1 MLFCTSIAYADE
13 VSEAFSG
20 KAPEAVVKSTRH
32 LIRSGFNRRATIEVT
47 RAMLQNQFN
56 VQQILDAHTVLMNAH
71 QQGIAPEPI
80 ISKAHE
86 GMSKHVAAGN
96 IVKAMK
102 KVQSRYIFAH
112 RQAQKLTARKSQVNQ
127 MGHIMAAGL
136 AAGVDSIGL
145 ETIVNEL
152 QARLQEMNTDQ
163 QSALAIETF
172 KATRDMARLGVSSS
186 QTVSVMVTALQHQ
199 FDNRQMQNMRA
210 AFVKNS
216 RTTAPQR
223 LAAGYAAA
231 IAKGSNFRGSD
242 NSRPGKSGGSG
253 PGDSGGGSGSG
264 GSGGGSGSGGTGG
277 GSGSGGSGGGSGSGG
292 SGGGSGSGG
301 SGGGSGSGGSGGGSG
316 AGGSGGSGGGSG
328 PGGNN

>member
-1 MLFCTSIAYADE
+1 MMKITWIVTILMLFYASFACADE

-32 LIRSGFNRRATIEVT
+32 LILSGLNRQDTIEVT

-56 VQQILDAHTVLMNAH
+56 VPQILDAHTVLMNAH

-80 ISKAHE
+80 INKAHE

-102 KVQSRYIFAH
+102 KVQSRYVFAH
-112 RQAQKLTARKSQVNQ
+112 QQAQKLTARKSQVNQ

-136 AAGVDSIGL
+136 AAGVDPIGL
-145 ETIVNEL
+145 EAIVNEL
-152 QARLQEMNTDQ
+152 QARLQETNTDQ
-163 QSALAIETF
+163 QAPLAIETF

-186 QTVSVMVTALQHQ
+186 QTVSVVVTALQHQ
-199 FDNRQMQNMRA
+199 FDNTQMQNMRA

-216 RTTAPQR
+216 RTTAPQS

-242 NSRPGKSGGSG
+242 NGRPGKSGGSG

-264 GSGGGSGSGGTGG
+264 GSDG

-292 SGGGSGSGG
+292 SGGGSGPGG
-301 SGGGSGSGGSGGGSG
+301 SGGGSGSGGSGGGGGGGSEG
-316 AGGSGGSGGGSG
+316 GSGSGGS
-328 PGGNN
+328 N